1 METIQID
8 KMEWVVMPEF
18 VVVPEVEQVRKKER
32 SVAKSKAKPRRRVA
46 QSKQIFARAKLYG
59 LENVRKVG
67 EGGLIDQPMETNGW
81 LAMPLDMYDG
91 IIPRE
96 AWDAAETLTK
106 GIAIKGFLIAD
117 DKRVVDRKLQR
128 QEVVNRIKSVDWE
141 RAASTMGRAA
151 AAIAVVGLVIAALP
165 VVVMF
170 GVMLGA
176 LTLYDPLLIAVTE
189 DDEWIC
195 VYEWWH

>member
-1 METIQID
+1 METIEIGNLR
-8 KMEWVVMPEF
+8 F
-18 VVVPEVEQVRKKER
+18 VVVPEEQQVQRKER
-32 SVAKSKAKPRRRVA
+32 SVSRAKPKTKAKQRRRVSQA
-46 QSKQIFARAKLYG
+46 KQIFARAKLYG

-96 AWDAAETLTK
+96 AWDAAEILTK
-106 GIAIKGFLIAD
+106 GIPIKGFLIAD
-117 DKRVVDRKLQR
+117 DKRIVDRKLRR
-128 QEVVNRIKSVDWE
+128 QAMIDRVKSVDWGKVSSD
-141 RAASTMGRAA
+141 AGRVA
-151 AAIAVVGLVIAALP
+151 AAIAVVGLVVAILP
-165 VVVMF
+165 AVLFF